1 LSYRCSALLFIP
13 HAASI
18 THTRP
23 IASASRKFRIEMA
36 YVLSLRPHSPLKR
49 SFSDNPY
56 LRSCSSHKDLLLN
69 PLSDIT
75 GRNAST
81 CSLYTLES
89 NRAVDWSRGSE
100 NISPL
105 ASQSRLELLPE
116 GNNFDTN
123 QPRINLGPR
132 KRSYGLSRAPL
143 CLVQVIAPSSPTPS
157 ATVAS
162 QVSKPSISNDDSV
175 ITFETADSRF
185 EESGLFD
192 LYEAIHSPL
201 PDDSSSK
208 SASNEAPEPDAHTTV
223 SAAIHSKSQPFRRW
237 ISVLR
242 RRHIQRRREY
252 VLDDMQTP
260 FDAANANSTLHSLRP
275 QQQSHTRRTSDS
287 MSSSMGCVTVV
298 KSASITI
305 ASTSIAPRSDAGAYG
320 KTRLGNRSSN
330 HSEARRSIES
340 HRGALGPIIDE
351 GAWLRSLQR
360 RKIVEELVASEES
373 YIADLKVLINV
384 SCTPARW
391 FMLINANS

>member
-1 LSYRCSALLFIP
+1 
-13 HAASI
+13 
-18 THTRP
+18 
-23 IASASRKFRIEMA
+23 MA

-56 LRSCSSHKDLLLN
+56 LRSCSSHKDLLLS

-105 ASQSRLELLPE
+105 ASQSRFELLPE

-132 KRSYGLSRAPL
+132 KRSCGLSRAPL

-192 LYEAIHSPL
+192 LYEAIHNPL

-208 SASNEAPEPDAHTTV
+208 SASNETPEPDAHTTV

-242 RRHIQRRREY
+242 RRHIQWRREY
-252 VLDDMQTP
+252 ALEDMQIP

-330 HSEARRSIES
+330 HSEARRSVES

-384 SCTPARW
+384 SHTPARW
-391 FMLINANS
+391 FMLINANF